1 MKLNSNFD
9 TIELPLVQVPAWSQ
23 RTAESFKDLFP
34 IREDVLS
41 EIIDDMTVNG
51 FDAKHPIVAWN
62 MTVVDG
68 HTRLKAAL
76 RTGLSKVP
84 ITLKEFSSEDE
95 ALQYAIRAQSNRR
108 NLTDAELDKRN
119 AVGRPEKIAT
129 NVAIAGRTSKNTANL
144 LGISRGKVEK
154 LRTINDHAPSEIRDA
169 VTSGSMSIDRGYKE
183 TIKQRRQNEIA
194 ATEPLTGEELQK
206 MKNARLEAIRISMV
220 KMTAARFEREIQEY
234 PEIGYSPDEKERI
247 KQEIIM
253 AVEKYIDSLPN
264 QIPPKPTTGIPTA
277 RKTSDSKPNRST
289 RTRFLFDRFNK
300 PTGV

>member
-1 MKLNSNFD
+1 MEARISMMATL
-9 TIELPLVQVPAWSQ
+9 EL
-23 RTAESFKDLFP
+23 RTVAPFNRLFP
-34 IREDVLS
+34 IKDAVLDQ
-41 EIIDDMTVNG
+41 IAADMKTNG
-51 FDAKHPIVAWN
+51 YDYGHPIIVWAGHKV
-62 MTVVDG
+62 TVVDG

-76 RTGLSKVP
+76 KTGLSKVP
-84 ITLKEFSSEDE
+84 ITLKEFASEDE

-206 MKNARLEAIRISMV
+206 MKNARLEAIRISII
-220 KMTAARFEREIQEY
+220 KMTAARLEREIQEY

-264 QIPPKPTTGIPTA
+264 QEE
-277 RKTSDSKPNRST
+277 N
-289 RTRFLFDRFNK
+289 
-300 PTGV
+300 

>member
-1 MKLNSNFD
+1 MEERISMMATL
-9 TIELPLVQVPAWSQ
+9 EL
-23 RTAESFKDLFP
+23 RTAAPFNRLFP
-34 IREDVLS
+34 IKDAVLDQ
-41 EIIDDMTVNG
+41 IAADMKANG
-51 FDAKHPIVAWN
+51 YDYGHPIIVWAGHKV
-62 MTVVDG
+62 TVVDG

-76 RTGLSKVP
+76 KTGLSKVP

-95 ALQYAIRAQSNRR
+95 ALQYAIRSQSNRR
-108 NLTDAELDKRN
+108 NLTSEELLNCLAELDKRN

-194 ATEPLTGEELQK
+194 ATEPPTGEELQK

-264 QIPPKPTTGIPTA
+264 QEE
-277 RKTSDSKPNRST
+277 N
-289 RTRFLFDRFNK
+289 
-300 PTGV
+300 